1 MSKWIIFEWKKWF
14 FCMNLKKA
22 PLFIIYYFF
31 YLGPFITYIF
41 FLFHQISLTFKFET
55 PHKPWIANNM
65 QKEETIN
72 TLITTNMTWKDEIK
86 KERVKFNNQNE
97 KLKNSNVH
105 LVSRYTITNSKNSS
119 SFSLLVLI
127 LIDKK

>member
-1 MSKWIIFEWKKWF
+1 
-14 FCMNLKKA
+14 
-22 PLFIIYYFF
+22 
-31 YLGPFITYIF
+31 
-41 FLFHQISLTFKFET
+41 
-55 PHKPWIANNM
+55 M

-105 LVSRYTITNSKNSS
+105 LVSR
-119 SFSLLVLI
+119 
-127 LIDKK
+127 

>member
-1 MSKWIIFEWKKWF
+1 
-14 FCMNLKKA
+14 
-22 PLFIIYYFF
+22 
-31 YLGPFITYIF
+31 
-41 FLFHQISLTFKFET
+41 
-55 PHKPWIANNM
+55 M

-72 TLITTNMTWKDEIK
+72 TLITINMTWKDEIK